1 MLEFNYTLNLLIN
14 VLIHWNSIRLC
25 NLAFSAQLQHYNF
38 LQTWNQYVTDYEER
52 FKILMNERNNTQPYI
67 ENAAYMFDA
76 IWAAA
81 LALNK
86 TKSRL
91 LKENLTF
98 KHFKYED
105 EYNISG
111 IIYEELL
118 KVRFFGL
125 TVSMIIC
132 IICIHMYRCSYELK
146 CNVNN
151 TCMCDTCIVISYI

>member
-1 MLEFNYTLNLLIN
+1 
-14 VLIHWNSIRLC
+14 
-25 NLAFSAQLQHYNF
+25 
-38 LQTWNQYVTDYEER
+38 
-52 FKILMNERNNTQPYI
+52 MNERNNTQPYI

-86 TKSRL
+86 TKSL
-91 LKENLTF
+91 LFKENLTF

-118 KVRFFGL
+118 KVQFFGL
-125 TVSMIIC
+125 TVSMIIYIKC
-132 IICIHMYRCSYELK
+132 IICIHMYR
-146 CNVNN
+146 
-151 TCMCDTCIVISYI
+151 YIDVAMN

>member
-1 MLEFNYTLNLLIN
+1 M
-14 VLIHWNSIRLC
+14 
-25 NLAFSAQLQHYNF
+25 
-38 LQTWNQYVTDYEER
+38 LQTWNQYVADYNER
-52 FKILMNERNNTQPYI
+52 FKILIKENNDTQPYI

-91 LKENLTF
+91 IKRNLTF
-98 KHFKYED
+98 KDFKYED

-118 KVRFFGL
+118 KLQFFGL
-125 TVSMIIC
+125 TVSMII
-132 IICIHMYRCSYELK
+132 IIHI
-146 CNVNN
+146 
-151 TCMCDTCIVISYI
+151 